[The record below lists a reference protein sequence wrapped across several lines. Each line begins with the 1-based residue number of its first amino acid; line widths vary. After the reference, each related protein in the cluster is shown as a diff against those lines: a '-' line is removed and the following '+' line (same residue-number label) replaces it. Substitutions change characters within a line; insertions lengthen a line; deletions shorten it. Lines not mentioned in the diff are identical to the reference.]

1 MSGRLAGK
9 KAFITGSATG
19 IGRAAA
25 ELFSSEGAMVAVIDI
40 NESLANETVAAI
52 EASGGKAIFVKT
64 DITDEENV
72 KAAVNTVNQA
82 FDGID
87 ILYNCAGGSIVDDA
101 PIDTVDMD
109 KVFDFTIG
117 LDLKGSMLCA
127 RHILPIMKAAEGGAI
142 VNMASVAALQ
152 GNFPAHIYS
161 AAKGG
166 IISFT
171 RSLAGRYSR
180 NNVRTNAICPGVV
193 MSDRVKNRF
202 GETQQK
208 SDSAQAR
215 SVGGK
220 MTNRHPFSVG
230 EPIDIARIALFLAS
244 DDARMINGGIIPA
257 EGGLSAY

>member
-1 MSGRLAGK
+1 MTGRLQGK
-9 KAFITGSATG
+9 KAFVTGSGTG

-25 ELFSSEGAMVAVIDI
+25 ELFAAEGAMVAVIDI
-40 NESLANETVAAI
+40 NAQMAADTAAAI
-52 EASGGKAIFVKT
+52 EAAGGRSIAIQT
-64 DITDEENV
+64 DITDESSV
-72 KAAVNTVNQA
+72 KDAVSKVNES
-82 FDGID
+82 FGGID
-87 ILYNCAGGSIVDDA
+87 VLYNCAGGSIVEDE
-101 PIDTVDMD
+101 PIDQVDMD
-109 KVFDFTIG
+109 KVFDHTIG

-127 RHILPIMKAAEGGAI
+127 RHILPIMKANDGGAI

-180 NNVRTNAICPGVV
+180 NNIRSNAICPGVV
-193 MSDRVKNRF
+193 LSDRVKDRF
-202 GETQQK
+202 GEQQGK
-208 SDSAQAR
+208 KDSVQAR
-215 SVGGK
+215 SVGGS
-220 MTNRHPFSVG
+220 MTQRHPFSVG

-244 DDARMINGGIIPA
+244 DEARMINGAIIPA